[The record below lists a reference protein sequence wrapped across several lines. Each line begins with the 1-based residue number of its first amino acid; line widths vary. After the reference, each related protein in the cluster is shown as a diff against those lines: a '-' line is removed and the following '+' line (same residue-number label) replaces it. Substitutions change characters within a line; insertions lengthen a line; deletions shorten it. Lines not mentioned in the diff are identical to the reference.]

1 LGAGQFWVPFRTV
14 DGGPG
19 GFGTSIAGEGHSAQ
33 ATMMRGRV
41 AVMAGGGKGWYL
53 KSLTA
58 NGQRAQ
64 GLELDITGDMA
75 VDLVFSNRP
84 GKVEG
89 KVEGSATEERVAVL
103 AARDG
108 TGAPVFTNLY
118 KVTAVAA
125 GQSEV
130 LIEDVAPGDY
140 YLICTA
146 PGQVEALSDP
156 AVWERLKDRVAAVKV
171 EEGVTATAKVRL
183 ISETDVDQN

>member
-1 LGAGQFWVPFRTV
+1 
-14 DGGPG
+14 
-19 GFGTSIAGEGHSAQ
+19 
-33 ATMMRGRV
+33 
-41 AVMAGGGKGWYL
+41 
-53 KSLTA
+53 
-58 NGQRAQ
+58 
-64 GLELDITGDMA
+64 
-75 VDLVFSNRP
+75 
-84 GKVEG
+84 VEG
-89 KVEGSATEERVAVL
+89 VANEERVAVL

-125 GQSEV
+125 GQSEF

-171 EEGVTATAKVRL
+171 VAKVA
-183 ISETDVDQN
+183 